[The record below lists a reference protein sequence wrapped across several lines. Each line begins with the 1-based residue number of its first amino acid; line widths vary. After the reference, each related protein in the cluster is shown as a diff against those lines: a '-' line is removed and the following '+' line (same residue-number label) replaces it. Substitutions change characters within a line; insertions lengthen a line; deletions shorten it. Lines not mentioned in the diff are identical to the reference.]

1 MKRSH
6 FTAFLMVAV
15 AALLVAGPVMALAIT
30 EEPAAEGKVSA
41 FETGKSI
48 TVGEGDSKKEFKI
61 DDKTKVASEVAVGKE
76 VKVWAK
82 DGVATKIAIKE

>member
-1 MKRSH
+1 MKRAQ

-15 AALLVAGPVMALAIT
+15 AALLVAGPAIAFVVA
-30 EEPAAEGKVSA
+30 EDPAAEGKVTA

-61 DDKTKVASEVAVGKE
+61 DDKTVVASEVAVGKE

-82 DGVATKIAIKE
+82 DGLATKISIKE

>member
-1 MKRSH
+1 MKRSQ

-15 AALLVAGPVMALAIT
+15 AALLVAGPVLALAIT
-30 EEPAAEGKVSA
+30 EDPAAEGKVTA
-41 FETGKSI
+41 FEVGKSI

-61 DDKTKVASEVAVGKE
+61 DENTKVEGAVAVGKE

-82 DGVATKIAIKE
+82 DGVATKVAIKE